1 MTQQDNERKPGRNG
15 SVVIVIG
22 VTAAVLGSGAMYLGL
37 RGDTNSPTD
46 SGTNFTA
53 TPPSGSASG
62 SASSTSAGVVPN
74 PTSHSTPMAQNPA
87 GASCIPNHL
96 TVSSVGINEKVLAMG
111 TNAQGQIYPPAHT
124 TMWYDKSTQPGQN
137 GISVIAGHVTYDG
150 PDNFYHLRNT
160 AIGASVVVSCSN
172 GKVVNLVVT
181 GEQSIPKTQLTTDQ
195 RVWGGSSTPVVTL
208 ITCDID
214 SPMINGHHL
223 NNYVV
228 WTKPA

>member
-1 MTQQDNERKPGRNG
+1 MTQHDGKNRQTRSG
-15 SVVIVIG
+15 SVVVTIG
-22 VTAAVLGSGAMYLGL
+22 VAVALVGTGAMYLGL

-53 TPPSGSASG
+53 TPPNGSTSGSS
-62 SASSTSAGVVPN
+62 SAGVVPN
-74 PTSHSTPMAQNPA
+74 PTSHSTPLAANPA
-87 GASCIPNHL
+87 GAACIPDHL
-96 TVSSVGINEKVLAMG
+96 TVSSVGINEKVIAMG

-124 TMWYDKSTQPGQN
+124 TMWYDKSTQPGQD
-137 GISVIAGHVTYDG
+137 GIAVIAGHVTYDG

-181 GEQSIPKTQLTTDQ
+181 SEQSVPKTQLTTDQ

-214 SPMINGHHL
+214 SPMIDGHHL